1 MNTRNVVIARQPIVD
16 NSLATFAYELLYRR
30 EVTEL
35 EANVIDP
42 VGATA
47 QVVSSCLMDIGLHNL
62 IGSGKAFINFPRSY
76 LVNPS
81 GVPLPREHTV
91 IEVLEGAGFDAVLLA
106 ALRRW
111 VKAGF
116 VLALDDFVFEPKL
129 TPFVEL
135 ATYVKLDIQAMSQ
148 EAFCEQVEMLKPF
161 GVKIIAEKIET
172 WEEFHF
178 ARVLDIDFYQGYF
191 FERPESVS
199 GKASKV
205 NHMTLLQLMASL
217 LRADDI
223 SVVELEKIVCQD
235 VGLVHKLLRYLN
247 SPITGLVAAVDS
259 VRLAIMLI
267 GVERL
272 KSLTNLLLMS
282 EMTSDREVLLE
293 QILVRAKHAE
303 LFAKARGYASEDR
316 YFLAGMLSMIDV
328 VMGANL
334 DEVLAE
340 LPLPNDFI
348 DAIIG
353 RTGRVGQVLD
363 LVEDYEKHRVISNVN
378 DSETL
383 TVAYV
388 DAVKWAREFTQSI

>member
-1 MNTRNVVIARQPIVD
+1 MIARQPIVD

-30 EVTEL
+30 EVTAL

-91 IEVLEGAGFDAVLLA
+91 IEVLEDAGFDAVLLA

-148 EAFCEQVEMLKPF
+148 EAFCEQVDMLKPF

-178 ARVLDIDFYQGYF
+178 ARLLDIDFYQGYF
-191 FERPESVS
+191 FERPEPVS

-217 LRADDI
+217 LRADEI
-223 SVVELEKIVCQD
+223 SVSELEKIVCQD

-363 LVEDYEKHRVISNVN
+363 LVEDYEKHRIISNVS

>member
-178 ARVLDIDFYQGYF
+178 ARLLDIDFYQGYF

>member
-30 EVTEL
+30 EVTAL

-91 IEVLEGAGFDAVLLA
+91 IEVLEDAGFDAVLLA

-178 ARVLDIDFYQGYF
+178 ARLLDIDFYQGYF